1 MEMEK
6 EARKLQDDLAFT
18 DMLMAP
24 SRGGDFVEMAIKKLQ
39 RLVVR
44 MEADHHA
51 RAHVHIDYGRE
62 RHAASFAVDNG
73 ERLVGRMPTKYGR
86 DVQTWIIQNQSRLQA
101 LTPRSG
107 EYSRLKGCPV
117 SLDHYRVILW
127 GGRSG
132 RLLWIKPHMS
142 ISAHRNRLPLLPFD
156 VCLFRHPPNPINS

>member
-73 ERLVGRMPTKYGR
+73 ERLVGRMPTKYDR

-101 LTPRSG
+101 LWDAMKRG
-107 EYSRLKGCPV
+107 EPHESILAELK
-117 SLDHYRVILW
+117 
-127 GGRSG
+127 
-132 RLLWIKPHMS
+132 
-142 ISAHRNRLPLLPFD
+142 AAN
-156 VCLFRHPPNPINS
+156 

>member
-117 SLDHYRVILW
+117 SLDHYRLRQSLKELLEVVDEVLHRVAQRRCGSKLVNFHEQ
-127 GGRSG
+127 GGF
-132 RLLWIKPHMS
+132 LI
-142 ISAHRNRLPLLPFD
+142 AHF
-156 VCLFRHPPNPINS
+156 F